1 MDGRLLELLDKS
13 IEENIILKGEYEE
26 LSHYVKEKGR
36 KGTR

>member
-13 IEENIILKGEYEE
+13 IEENIILKGEYKE